1 MAYTTTEVVHFFECD
16 ESALPEFFMDGSDD
30 DMGMEDVGEVYDP
43 YNVEFPDI
51 QELDGE

>member
-1 MAYTTTEVVHFFECD
+1 MAYTTAEVVRFFDGD
-16 ESALPEFFMDGSDD
+16 ESALPEFFMDGSD

-51 QELDGE
+51 QELDGK